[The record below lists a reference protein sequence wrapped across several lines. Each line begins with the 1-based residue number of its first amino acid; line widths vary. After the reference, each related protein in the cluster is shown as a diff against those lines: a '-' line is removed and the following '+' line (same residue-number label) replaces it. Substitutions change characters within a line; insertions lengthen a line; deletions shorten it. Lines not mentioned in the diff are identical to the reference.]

1 MNPHATPTMLLK
13 LFFGLLAFGAALC
26 ANALSFSIPKLL
38 IDSAVTKKFPK
49 EKYSIRLDNPSLQL
63 NQERQKVQLCGQW
76 SSKLIQRNGD
86 FCIDFQPQWNKATGE
101 VEIAKVQL
109 LKLTSGGDKALPAAA
124 ANALNGSLMQLLD
137 GTVIYKVPET
147 VGKHLES
154 IEVQDSG
161 IRLNF

>member
-13 LFFGLLAFGAALC
+13 LFFGLLALGVGLS

-38 IDSAVTKKFPK
+38 IDSAVAKKFPK
-49 EKYSIRLDNPSLQL
+49 EKYSIRLNNPSLQL
-63 NQERQKVQLCGQW
+63 SQERQKIQLCGQW
-76 SSKLIQRNGD
+76 SSKLVEKNGD
-86 FCIDFQPQWNKATGE
+86 FCIDFQPQWNKTTGE
-101 VEIAKVQL
+101 VEIAKVNL
-109 LKLTSGGDKALPAAA
+109 TKLTAGEGKTLPSAVT
-124 ANALNGSLMQLLD
+124 NALNGSLMQLLD
-137 GTVIYKVPET
+137 GTAIYKVPET